1 MAEETTNNVVV
12 MHGEEF
18 HLEEPSTDVTI
29 RILNVLGTV
38 ATRSEAHVQ
47 RMMKNPSN
55 RAVMLGLLAV
65 ISKNDLVKLGSA
77 VLQFEDDSEGRK
89 WLKKKGVKV
98 APIIKAL
105 MINIGLSDDLMEAL
119 RSFFDG
125 IGLVGKALEKL
136 NLGDE
141 TETETETET
150 EEETEEESGQD

>member
-1 MAEETTNNVVV
+1 MADETTDNVVV

-29 RILNVLGTV
+29 RILNVLGMI

-47 RMMKNPSN
+47 RMIKEPSN
-55 RAVMLGLLAV
+55 RAVLLGLLAV
-65 ISKNDLVKLGSA
+65 ISENDLIKLGSA
-77 VLQFEDDSEGRK
+77 VLQFESDSKGRK
-89 WLKKKGVKV
+89 WLKEKGVKV

-105 MINIGLSDDLMEAL
+105 MINIGLSDDLVEAL

-136 NLGDE
+136 NLREE
-141 TETETETET
+141 TGT
-150 EEETEEESGQD
+150 EETEEEFGRDS